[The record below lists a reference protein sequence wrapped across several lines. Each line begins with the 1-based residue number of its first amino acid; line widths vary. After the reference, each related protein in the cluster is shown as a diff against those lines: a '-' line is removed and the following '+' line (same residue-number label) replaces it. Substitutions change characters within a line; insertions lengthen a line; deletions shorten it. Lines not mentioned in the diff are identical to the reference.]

1 MFRFLPHPLPIA
13 PFVIVLLVLSALGVR
28 SQTLRFA
35 ELRFICAEWENYDGL
50 HFQQFTDSVRVS
62 NGNTVLATLKV
73 RAGRITQ
80 TLYTEYGDN
89 GKPIRTDSLSTD
101 PDKWHATYYF
111 YTYRGRAVYTRLYHP
126 NGRPESIS
134 YYRMDNGR
142 DSLRKSWY
150 PNGVLREKICYD
162 DRGIDTATY
171 AYTPEGTL
179 ARTETFGL
187 TREYYPSGIVRSET
201 KTEMLNNNRLTR
213 EKQYYPTGILQ
224 SVKYFRSDGLPCLTW
239 TFYTP
244 AGAVQKTVKHPPSAS
259 PPRLEP
265 VIEVVEMLS
274 EPELFFV
281 DEPADFMSVRGPL
294 AKYLDEKLYTI
305 PTRNLGGIYEVR
317 FTVDTYGQAAYRSVK
332 GQNAGEFE
340 NVLRF
345 VINNMPKWKPGKISG
360 RPVLSTLMI
369 RLTISDD

>member
-1 MFRFLPHPLPIA
+1 MFRFLPHPCPIA
-13 PFVIVLLVLSALGVR
+13 PLVIVMLILSALGVR

-35 ELRFICAEWENYDGL
+35 ELRFICAEWENSDGL
-50 HFQQFTDSVRVS
+50 NFQQFTDSVRVS
-62 NGNTVLATLKV
+62 NGNTVLATFKT
-73 RAGRITQ
+73 RGGRITQ

-89 GKPIRTDSLSTD
+89 GQPIRTDSLSTD
-101 PDKWHATYYF
+101 PDQWHATYYF

-134 YYRMDNGR
+134 YYRMHNGR

-150 PNGVLREKICYD
+150 PNGVLREKIWYGEQ
-162 DRGIDTATY
+162 GIDTATH

-179 ARTETFGL
+179 ARTETLGL
-187 TREYYPSGIVRSET
+187 TREYYPSGIVKSET

-213 EKQYYPTGILQ
+213 EKEYYPTGILQ

-244 AGAVQKTVKHPPSAS
+244 AGEVRKTEKYPPFSS

-274 EPELFFV
+274 EPMLIFV
-281 DEPADFMSVRGPL
+281 DELAQFADGKAQL
-294 AKYLDEKLYTI
+294 AKYLNEKLYTV

-317 FTVDTYGQAAYRSVK
+317 FTVDTYGDAAYQSVK

-345 VINNMPKWKPGKISG
+345 VINNMPRWKPGKISG
-360 RPVLSTLMI
+360 RPVLSTLTI